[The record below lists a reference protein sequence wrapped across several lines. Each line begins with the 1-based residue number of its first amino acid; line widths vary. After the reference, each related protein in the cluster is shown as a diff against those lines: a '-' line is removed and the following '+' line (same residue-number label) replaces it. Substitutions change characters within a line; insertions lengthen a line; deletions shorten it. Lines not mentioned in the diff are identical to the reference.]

1 MSCWSGRSDA
11 WLPAHGGS
19 YLRAGFAVALG
30 TAWLGERF
38 TWSALTGMTLIL
50 AGVIAIT
57 MPLPAQQRVLEQ

>member
-1 MSCWSGRSDA
+1 M
-11 WLPAHGGS
+11 
-19 YLRAGFAVALG
+19 ALG

-57 MPLPAQQRVLEQ
+57 IPLPERQRGLEQWRRPRGGLLDRPAGAAVA